1 MLHRLYFL
9 FLTFTIPI
17 HSILFEGRDLLT
29 TECTK
34 ERLNNNLCQMRTEW
48 KVSSRASEISTNP
61 EISRNMTLTELKK
74 HCDDR
79 FVCLENTYCYKDSY
93 NYQILDECIEDVF
106 QKGPMS
112 LCVKKLR
119 EVDPTKL
126 SKCVKD
132 YLEKSDSSTTD
143 CKVIYENG
151 KCYMS
156 DIEKYCDPKFA
167 PVFKQYIS
175 LRLYNLACDGR
186 LRYRVGGNGQQNV
199 LNQNSTEFVS
209 ANITGGRG

>member
-1 MLHRLYFL
+1 MT
-9 FLTFTIPI
+9 LTELKACCDDRF
-17 HSILFEGRDLLT
+17 
-29 TECTK
+29 
-34 ERLNNNLCQMRTEW
+34 TEW

-74 HCDDR
+74 PCDDR

-119 EVDPTKL
+119 EVDPTNHFQTDL
-126 SKCVKD
+126 F
-132 YLEKSDSSTTD
+132 TTD
-143 CKVIYENG
+143 CKVIYKNG
-151 KCYMS
+151 KCFLP
-156 DIEKYCDPKFA
+156 DVEKYCNPKFA

-199 LNQNSTEFVS
+199 LNQNSTEFDS
-209 ANITGGRG
+209 ANITSGRG